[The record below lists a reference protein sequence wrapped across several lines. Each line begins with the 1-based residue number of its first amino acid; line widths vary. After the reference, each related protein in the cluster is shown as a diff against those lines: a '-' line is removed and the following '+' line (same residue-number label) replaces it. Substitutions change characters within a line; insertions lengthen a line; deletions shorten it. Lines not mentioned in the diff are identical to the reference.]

1 MDIDKIYLG
10 DCLELMKDMPDKSID
25 LVVTDPPYV
34 LETEGAGFFGKKQD
48 EYMKGC
54 KGSKAHVYGGERFAM
69 KEIAGM
75 SNGINTEVLDE
86 LCRVMKKINCYFF
99 CSQKQIQ
106 MYLDYFVNK
115 RGCNWNLICWHKID
129 PIPACGNKYLSD
141 SEYVLF
147 FREKGVKLFGSYDT
161 KRTFYVTKA
170 NRADKKR
177 YGHPTCKPL
186 DIVRNFIVNSSKEG
200 ELVLDPFIGSGT
212 TAIAAISSKRHF
224 MGCELDEGYFKIATE
239 RINEAQQFTKS
250 LFEDGYR

>member
-1 MDIDKIYLG
+1 MIFVDAIYNQ
-10 DCLELMKDMPDKSID
+10 DCLEGLLSLPDKSVD

-34 LETEGAGFFGKKQD
+34 LETDGAGFFGKKQD
-48 EYMKGC
+48 EYMRGC
-54 KGSKAHVYGGERFAM
+54 KGPKAHVYGGERFVM

-75 SNGINTEVLDE
+75 SEGIKEEVLEE

-147 FREKGVKLFGSYDT
+147 FREKGVKVFGSYDT
-161 KRTFYVTKA
+161 KHTFYVTKA
-170 NRADKKR
+170 NRADKKL
-177 YGHPTCKPL
+177 YGHPTCKPIN
-186 DIVRNFIVNSSKEG
+186 IVQNFIINSSSPG
-200 ELVLDPFIGSGT
+200 GVILDPFIGSGT
-212 TAIAAISSKRHF
+212 TAVAALRTDRHYIGF
-224 MGCELDEGYFKIATE
+224 E
-239 RINEAQQFTKS
+239 INEKYFAIAQQRIIEEQQK
-250 LFEDGYR
+250 LF

>member
-1 MDIDKIYLG
+1 MIEIDNIYNI
-10 DCLELMKDMPDKSID
+10 DCLEGMKQMPDKSID

-34 LETEGAGFFGKKQD
+34 LETDGAGFFGKKQD

-54 KGSKAHVYGGERFAM
+54 KGPKAHVYGGERFVM
-69 KEIAGM
+69 KEISGM
-75 SNGINTEVLDE
+75 SDGIKEEVLDE

-147 FREKGVKLFGSYDT
+147 FREKGVKVFGSYDT

-170 NRADKKR
+170 NRADKKL
-177 YGHPTCKPL
+177 YGHPTCKPI
-186 DIVRNFIVNSSKEG
+186 DIVKNFIINSSQEG
-200 ELVLDPFIGSGT
+200 DLVLDPFMGSGT
-212 TAIAAISSKRHF
+212 TAVAAKNEGRHF
-224 MGCELDEGYFKIATE
+224 VGFELNETYYNTSME
-239 RINEAQQFTKS
+239 RLNPKQVQLS
-250 LFEDGYR
+250 LF